1 MLTPLL
7 PRPAPAV
14 RPRRRGK
21 ADASGRDGQGV
32 DAQPPSLCDQ
42 VFSRLADEIVLGKLP
57 PGTHLDEQDIANRC
71 GVSRTPVR
79 EALKQLAATGL
90 ANYRPHRGSVVR
102 SLTAADLDLMF
113 EAIAELESSCARY
126 AALRMTA
133 PERDALRASY
143 AQCQQA
149 AQDHDMEL
157 YDRCNREFHSL
168 IFSGAHNPF
177 LQETTG
183 ALRGRVMPFRRGQ
196 FANPSRLTQSLI
208 EHSRVVNAILAGDA
222 EAAGRE
228 MRGHLLSA
236 RTAAAHVAGSG
247 PTAVSTT
254 A

>member
-1 MLTPLL
+1 MLTPVTI
-7 PRPAPAV
+7 PTPV
-14 RPRRRGK
+14 TRPRRRSK
-21 ADASGRDGQGV
+21 AGIGSGEGSTQAV
-32 DAQPPSLCDQ
+32 PPPSLCDQ

-57 PGTHLDEQDIANRC
+57 PGTHLDEQDIADRC

-126 AALRMTA
+126 AALRMTGE
-133 PERDALRASY
+133 EREALRISY
-143 AQCQQA
+143 VQCQQA
-149 AQDHDMEL
+149 AHDHDMER
-157 YDRCNREFHSL
+157 YDRSNREFHAL

-196 FANPSRLTQSLI
+196 FVNPNRLAQSMV
-208 EHSRVVNAILAGDA
+208 EHSRVVNAILAGDPD
-222 EAAGRE
+222 AAGRE

-236 RTAAAHVAGSG
+236 RTAAAHVSGSG
-247 PTAVSTT
+247 PMAIATNS
-254 A
+254 

>member
-1 MLTPLL
+1 MLTPPGL
-7 PRPAPAV
+7 PAPAT
-14 RPRRRGK
+14 RPRRRNRAATTTG
-21 ADASGRDGQGV
+21 SGSGAAPV
-32 DAQPPSLCDQ
+32 QPVSLCDQ
-42 VFSRLADEIVLGKLP
+42 VFSRLADEIVLGQLP

-90 ANYRPHRGSVVR
+90 ANYRPNRGSVVR

-133 PERDALRASY
+133 PERDALRTSY

-196 FANPSRLTQSLI
+196 FINPNRLVQSLI

-236 RTAAAHVAGSG
+236 RTAAAHVASSG
-247 PTAVSTT
+247 PAAPSVTA
-254 A
+254 

>member
-1 MLTPLL
+1 MLIPSTG
-7 PRPAPAV
+7 PAQEP
-14 RPRRRGK
+14 RPRRRSK
-21 ADASGRDGQGV
+21 TGRGDGGALDV
-32 DAQPPSLCDQ
+32 PPPSLCDQ
-42 VFSRLADEIVLGKLP
+42 VFSRLADEIVLGQLP

-102 SLTAADLDLMF
+102 TLTAADLDLMF

-126 AALRMTA
+126 AALRMTD
-133 PERDALRASY
+133 PERVALRASY

-149 AQDHDMEL
+149 AHDHNMEL
-157 YDRCNREFHSL
+157 YDRSNREFHSL
-168 IFSGAHNPF
+168 IFHGAHNPF

-196 FANPSRLTQSLI
+196 FVNPNRLAQSLI

-236 RTAAAHVAGSG
+236 RTAAAHVVVGGSAPVSAAG
-247 PTAVSTT
+247 
-254 A
+254 

>member
-1 MLTPLL
+1 MLIPPIRVAHINP
-7 PRPAPAV
+7 PRQ
-14 RPRRRGK
+14 RSK
-21 ADASGRDGQGV
+21 ASARAKDANSPTT
-32 DAQPPSLCDQ
+32 QPSSLCDQ

-126 AALRMTA
+126 AAMRMTA
-133 PERDALRASY
+133 PERDALRIRH

-149 AQDHDMEL
+149 AHDHDMEL
-157 YDRCNREFHSL
+157 YDRSNREFHAL
-168 IFSGAHNPF
+168 IFNAARNPF

-196 FANPSRLTQSLI
+196 FVNPSRLAQSLV

-228 MRGHLLSA
+228 MRSHLLSA
-236 RTAAAHVAGSG
+236 RAAAADVASG
-247 PTAVSTT
+247 GPAF
-254 A
+254 

>member
-1 MLTPLL
+1 MLTP
-7 PRPAPAV
+7 PIRPP

-21 ADASGRDGQGV
+21 GDTGTGEGSAGQP
-32 DAQPPSLCDQ
+32 ASLCDQ
-42 VFSRLADEIVLGKLP
+42 VFSRLADEIVLGQLP

-79 EALKQLAATGL
+79 EALKQLAVTGL
-90 ANYRPHRGSVVR
+90 ANYRPHKGSVVR
-102 SLTAADLDLMF
+102 SLTAADLNLMF

-133 PERDALRASY
+133 PERDALRANY
-143 AQCQQA
+143 VQCQQA
-149 AQDHDMEL
+149 AHDNDMEL

-183 ALRGRVMPFRRGQ
+183 ALRGRVMQFRRGQ
-196 FANPSRLTQSLI
+196 FVNPNRLEQSLV

-228 MRGHLLSA
+228 MRAHLLSA
-236 RTAAAHVAGSG
+236 CLAAAHVAGSG
-247 PTAVSTT
+247 PASVSAVS
-254 A
+254 

>member
-1 MLTPLL
+1 MLTATVPVT
-7 PRPAPAV
+7 AP
-14 RPRRRGK
+14 RPRRRRQPDTGS
-21 ADASGRDGQGV
+21 ADGGNPDRQS
-32 DAQPPSLCDQ
+32 PSLCDQ
-42 VFSRLADEIVLGKLP
+42 VFSRLADEIVLGKLL

-102 SLTAADLDLMF
+102 SLTALDLDLMF

-126 AALRMTA
+126 AALRMTG

-143 AQCQQA
+143 CQCQKA
-149 AQDHDMEL
+149 AHDHDMEL
-157 YDRCNREFHSL
+157 YDRSNREFHAL
-168 IFSGAHNPF
+168 IFNGAHNPF

-183 ALRGRVMPFRRGQ
+183 ALRGRVMPFRRNQ
-196 FANPSRLTQSLI
+196 FVNPSRLALSLI

-228 MRGHLLSA
+228 MRAHLLSA

-247 PTAVSTT
+247 PAAALAIS
-254 A
+254 

>member
-1 MLTPLL
+1 MLTP
-7 PRPAPAV
+7 AV
-14 RPRRRGK
+14 QAHRPRRRSK
-21 ADASGRDGQGV
+21 AGTGDGSPPDV
-32 DAQPPSLCDQ
+32 QPPSLCDQ
-42 VFSRLADEIVLGKLP
+42 VFSRLADEIVLGQLL

-149 AQDHDMEL
+149 AHDHNMEL
-157 YDRCNREFHSL
+157 YDRSNREFHAL
-168 IFSGAHNPF
+168 IFNGAHNPF

-196 FANPSRLTQSLI
+196 FVNTERLAQSAI

-236 RTAAAHVAGSG
+236 RLAAAHVAAHAVASG
-247 PTAVSTT
+247 PASVS
-254 A
+254 AAG

>member
-1 MLTPLL
+1 MLTPP
-7 PRPAPAV
+7 PRATSVTRAV
-14 RPRRRGK
+14 RVRRRSKLGDAEGSS
-21 ADASGRDGQGV
+21 ADAL
-32 DAQPPSLCDQ
+32 PPSLCDQ
-42 VFSRLADEIVLGKLP
+42 VFSRLSDEIVLGQLP

-113 EAIAELESSCARY
+113 EAIEELESSCARY
-126 AALRMTA
+126 AALRMTT
-133 PERDALRASY
+133 PERDTLRASY

-149 AQDHDMEL
+149 AHDHNMEL
-157 YDRCNREFHSL
+157 YDRSNREFHAL

-196 FANPSRLTQSLI
+196 FVNPSRLAQSLV

-228 MRGHLLSA
+228 MRSHLLSA
-236 RTAAAHVAGSG
+236 RAAAADVTGSG
-247 PTAVSTT
+247 PAL
-254 A
+254 

>member
-1 MLTPLL
+1 MLIPPIRVAHVNP
-7 PRPAPAV
+7 PRQ
-14 RPRRRGK
+14 RSK
-21 ADASGRDGQGV
+21 ASARAKDANSSTT
-32 DAQPPSLCDQ
+32 QPVSLCDQ

-102 SLTAADLDLMF
+102 SLTAVDLDLMF

-126 AALRMTA
+126 AAMRMTA
-133 PERDALRASY
+133 PERDALRARHD
-143 AQCQQA
+143 QCQQA
-149 AQDHDMEL
+149 AHDHDMEL
-157 YDRCNREFHSL
+157 YDRSNREFHAL
-168 IFSGAHNPF
+168 IFNAARNPF

-196 FANPSRLTQSLI
+196 FVNPSRLAQSLV

-228 MRGHLLSA
+228 MRSHLLSA
-236 RTAAAHVAGSG
+236 RAAAADVAGGG
-247 PTAVSTT
+247 PAL
-254 A
+254 